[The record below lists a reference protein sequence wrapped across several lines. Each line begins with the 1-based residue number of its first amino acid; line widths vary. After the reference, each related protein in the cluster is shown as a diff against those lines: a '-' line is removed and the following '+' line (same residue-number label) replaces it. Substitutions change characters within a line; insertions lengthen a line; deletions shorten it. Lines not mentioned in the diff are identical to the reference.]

1 MSIFEVEKTT
11 INELEMKY
19 LVLKMK
25 DSIDINFLMG
35 KLQRFKKLGR
45 DDYYSDINVEMIACD
60 LVNAILR
67 NK

>member
-1 MSIFEVEKTT
+1 MSIFIEEKKT
-11 INELEMKY
+11 ISELEMKY

-25 DSIDINFLMG
+25 DSIDINFLIE
-35 KLQRFKKLGR
+35 KWQRFKKLNR
-45 DDYYSDINVEMIACD
+45 DDYYSDIAVEMISCD

>member
-1 MSIFEVEKTT
+1 MAIFAEEKKD

-25 DSIDINFLMG
+25 DGIDINYLIN
-35 KLQRFKKLGR
+35 KWSRFKKLGR
-45 DDYYSDINVEMIACD
+45 DDYYTDIEVKHIACD